1 MQTRPN
7 KLPLFNPP
15 LSWHMAALRIAA
27 VLISVLLLPSIA
39 QAGAPQGQGESQG
52 SGQDGGTQREVR
64 AEVVALDQVLT
75 YNRFGSINP
84 YGMVFALRR
93 DVVTSPSGGG
103 SSGGEALG
111 SPDPK
116 IRDTANPGRVML
128 RLDKRPR
135 PMVLRGNVGDKLTI
149 TFTNLLRP
157 VAPDLSSCDRDILR
171 TEPYRQH
178 CHTTLAGEAETPE
191 GLSRGDPRGDGNWPA
206 TRRASMSIPGLRPIT
221 GEGQDP
227 RCTALEAIEPG
238 ETITCSWDLER
249 QGSFLITSLGA
260 PVGGEGEGGSQIQ
273 GLFAVVNVQPRG
285 SIAYRS
291 QVTASELDKAW
302 KRVEPGTDAFSR
314 SPAREGQLQYDQ
326 LRILKPDE
334 TVQGRYDIISSD
346 LNAIVDECAG
356 LAGTGREKCLDGVAH
371 TQIQQ
376 CLSKKPGSSALR
388 DCRRRYQDQL
398 SPAYREFTV
407 VFHDELKTV
416 YAKPF
421 AELET
426 AEQLAG
432 VGDGF
437 AINYGAS
444 GMGSALLA
452 NRKGIGPAK
461 DCAECLYEEF
471 FLQSWANGDP
481 ALLEKF
487 TDDPSNVHH
496 SYLND
501 RVVFRNLHVGK
512 ETHVFHL
519 HAHQWETLPQGEG
532 QGSYLDS
539 QTIGPGQ
546 TFSYEIYRGGLRH
559 YVTSTGPNAMSGNGS
574 GNRNRTIGDSIFH
587 CHLYPHFAQG
597 MWALWRVHDVIEDGT
612 RRLPD
617 GNGDNGLSNS
627 VPNVPASLLASTAPR
642 TGTDPRTGIHAAGT
656 PIPALVPLPG
666 QALAPLPTY
675 GETADAMPGY
685 PFYIEGQPGRRAPQP
700 PMDFASKPG
709 ADGGLPRHIVKKATR
724 GMAHMKAADI
734 AQVAPANPALRG
746 RKLVERA
753 LSLADM
759 TADLETADIAVLPA
773 GGSQLEKRGMDFH
786 AGSTARIRMAN
797 GAIVAPSAAATGG
810 YPSLFANRADSA
822 RFFVNGSAP
831 APGAPF
837 ADPCR
842 VGGVNDPAMSGSRR
856 YDVSVVQLDMVTNRS
871 GWHDPQ
877 ARINVLDAQ
886 RSEYG
891 YAGRPDGGIDYVPVT
906 RGANPFYF
914 RAYSGECITFNHSN
928 LTPKDLELDD
938 FQVATPTDTIGQHI
952 HLVKFD
958 VTSADGSGNGWN
970 YEDGTFAPDAV
981 FERMCAANKGAGAHF
996 PQVSHIECETFHAA
1010 SPAQRF
1016 KMALAKGMH
1025 QTTTQRWFADPML
1038 FGPAFDPKG
1047 PDRTLG
1053 TIFTHDHFGP
1063 SSIQQHGFYSAL
1075 LIEPKG
1081 TQWYTED
1088 GRALDETAPDP
1099 TDIAKQADWTGPV
1112 ALIKQASPADAKLHP
1127 DTREFGMAIADFAVL
1142 YDPRCNDISSCP
1154 GASGQ
1159 AQPDRNRDKGIDYL
1173 IETAE
1178 KVKQAGG
1185 LIKDSDLARLGRSLT
1200 HIRRTSGVPVAAPSL
1215 PEAISTD
1222 HHDPYLVNYKGEPI
1236 PLRIGDR
1243 DSRAVRLSC
1252 KQLYGTETLTAANI
1266 AVRRADDV
1274 SKRAPFAKGEISLA
1288 FSSDFFVDN
1297 INIGHGDPCTPLLHA
1312 YETERV
1318 SIRLVQGAQEVQHT
1332 INIAGLGWK
1341 RAVHLENASTK
1352 ARASRDNIEGRIGA
1366 QEVGISEHFELDLPG
1381 FGSSFAGQKAEHIY
1395 DFGSQD
1401 ALWNGAWGILRVMNK
1416 KDPAYTRADGLPL
1429 AAPLRGTDGDAL
1441 VQNGN
1446 LTGSLGTMMIAPAGA
1461 PIVNLTMV
1469 ATRMDRLMGSE
1480 TAAYR
1485 DGNGV
1490 RLNDPDGLILL
1501 PYTGTSTSP
1510 NFDDLDAWIAQQGQA
1525 FRDGTRRAQPLV
1537 ARVRAGDLV
1546 NLSILNGLRSKA
1558 DRESF
1563 APMPDATGDALLPGI
1578 VSINTDRRNGDDTQD
1593 IGAGPH
1599 ISFALPLLHQ
1609 AVQNQE
1615 GRAVGLV
1622 TKGLLHDRQSAG
1634 TDPGPVTVQMFKGQ
1648 FYAGVTNIKPLGN
1661 CTNDPCPV
1669 SANAEPYAFGPIPI
1683 RPIGDVIGQQAH
1695 GLFGGLIVEPKA
1707 TSFHSLTGDVS
1718 ASTQGNYGAIDG
1730 EGTVVCAPVGTKK
1743 KNPDFGPM
1751 PKALCK
1757 SKRGFREFVLFYQD
1771 GLNLHKKV
1779 GSTAGVPVKDC
1790 PICDDSY
1797 DRGEKGVN
1805 YRSEPFWARL
1815 HETGQ
1820 QVPNAKR
1827 GPDGE
1832 LLEPESFENGPID
1845 EQSNLNFAQ
1854 FPNNV
1859 WQSSMAPIATPE
1871 FIARVGETVKFRVLQ
1886 PGGRARQRSF
1896 QIVGNDYA
1904 DLLPFAI
1911 DGNGDSTMRMGSPAS
1926 PLLAPGKAITATLKD
1941 VRSGCYIYRDGPTSL
1956 LSGGVW
1962 GSFKVLPQGA
1972 STLTCSVPRPASST
1986 SE

>member
-1 MQTRPN
+1 MLALYPEAPKSAASVSWLKFASR
-7 KLPLFNPP
+7 LMVILLALF
-15 LSWHMAALRIAA
+15 LM
-27 VLISVLLLPSIA
+27 PSLA
-39 QAGAPQGQGESQG
+39 QAGASQGQTAEQG
-52 SGQDGGTQREVR
+52 SNGQRVVR

-84 YGMVFALRR
+84 YGMIFALRR
-93 DVVTSPSGGG
+93 DVVTSPSEGG
-103 SSGGEALG
+103 SGGQPLS
-111 SPDPK
+111 SPDPA
-116 IRDTANPGRVML
+116 RDSAHAGRVML

-135 PMVLRGNVGDKLTI
+135 PMVLRGNVGDRLTI

-157 VAPDLSSCDRDILR
+157 IAPDLSSCERDVLR
-171 TEPYRQH
+171 TEPYRHH
-178 CHTTLAGEAETPE
+178 CSTSQGGEAETPE
-191 GLSRGDPRGDGNWPA
+191 GMSEGASRGDGNWPA
-206 TRRASMSIPGLRPIT
+206 TRRASMSIPGLRPVT

-227 RCTALEAIEPG
+227 RCTALVAIEPG
-238 ETITCSWDLER
+238 VTITCSWDLER
-249 QGSFLITSLGA
+249 QGSFLVSSMGA
-260 PVGGEGEGGSQIQ
+260 PVGGQGEGGSQVQ

-291 QVTASELDKAW
+291 QVTASDLDKAW
-302 KRVEPGTDAFSR
+302 KPAAAGTDAFSR
-314 SPAREGQLQYDQ
+314 SPSRDGQLQYDQ
-326 LRILKPDE
+326 LRILKPDD
-334 TVQGRYDIISSD
+334 TAQGRYDIISSD
-346 LNAIVDECAG
+346 LNAIIDECAG
-356 LAGTGREKCLDGVAH
+356 LSGSNREKCIDGVAH
-371 TQIQQ
+371 AQIQQ
-376 CLSKKPGSSALR
+376 CRSKPPGSTALR
-388 DCRRRYQDQL
+388 ACRRRYQSQL

-421 AELET
+421 EELET

-519 HAHQWETLPQGEG
+519 HAHQWETLPQEEG

-559 YVTSTGPNAMSGNGS
+559 YVTSTGPNAMNGNGS

-617 GNGDNGLSNS
+617 GNGDDRLSNHLPS
-627 VPNVPASLLASTAPR
+627 TTAALPVPLLSR
-642 TGTDPRTGIHAAGT
+642 TGTDPRTGIHSAGT

-666 QALAPLPTY
+666 QALPPLPTY
-675 GETADAMPGY
+675 GETEDAMPGY

-700 PMDFASKPG
+700 PMDFAAKPG
-709 ADGGLPRHIVKKATR
+709 SDGGLPRHIVKKATR
-724 GMAHMKAADI
+724 GMAHMKAAEI
-734 AQVAPANPALRG
+734 AAVEPGNPAAKG

-759 TADLETADIAVLPA
+759 TAELETADITVLPA
-773 GGSQLEKRGMDFH
+773 AGSPLERRGMAFH
-786 AGSTARIRMAN
+786 AGSTARIRLAN
-797 GAIVAPSAAATGG
+797 GAIVTPTAAATAG
-810 YPSLFANRADSA
+810 YPSLFADRAESA

-842 VGGVNDPAMSGSRR
+842 VGGANDPAMSGSRR
-856 YDVSVVQLDMVTNRS
+856 YDVSVVQLDMVTNRG

-877 ARINVLDAQ
+877 ARINVLDVH
-886 RSEYG
+886 RGDYG
-891 YAGRPDGGIDYVPVT
+891 YTARTDGGMDYAPIT

-981 FERMCAANKGAGAHF
+981 FERMCAANKGLGAQF
-996 PQVSHIECETFHAA
+996 PQVTLAECEAFHHA

-1016 KMALAKGMH
+1016 KMALAKGMS

-1038 FGPAFDPKG
+1038 FGPAFNPKG

-1053 TIFTHDHFGP
+1053 TVFTHDHFGP

-1081 TQWYTED
+1081 TQWFTED
-1088 GRALDETAPDP
+1088 GRALEETAADP
-1099 TDIAKQADWTGPV
+1099 ADLARQADWTGPV
-1112 ALIKQASPADAKLHP
+1112 ALIKQASPTDAQLHP
-1127 DTREFGMAIADFAVL
+1127 DTREFAMAIADFALL
-1142 YDPRCNDISSCP
+1142 YDPRCNDASSCP

-1159 AQPDRNRDKGIDYL
+1159 AQPDRSRDKGLDYL

-1178 KVKQAGG
+1178 KVKAAGG
-1185 LIKDSDLARLGRSLT
+1185 LIKDSDLARLGRTLT
-1200 HIRRTSGVPVAAPSL
+1200 YIRRTSGVPVAAPSL
-1215 PEAISTD
+1215 PEAISAD

-1243 DSRAVRLSC
+1243 DSRAVWLSC
-1252 KQLYGTETLTAANI
+1252 KQLYGTEPLTAADN
-1266 AVRRADDV
+1266 AVRRANDI
-1274 SKRAPFAKGEISLA
+1274 SRRAPFAKGEISLA
-1288 FSSDFFVDN
+1288 FNSDFIVN
-1297 INIGHGDPCTPLLHA
+1297 GSNIGHGDPCTPLLHA
-1312 YETERV
+1312 YETEKV
-1318 SIRLVQGAQEVQHT
+1318 SIRLIQGAQEVQHT
-1332 INIAGLGWK
+1332 LNIAGLGWK

-1352 ARASRDNIEGRIGA
+1352 ARASRDNVEGRIGA

-1381 FGSSFAGQKAEHIY
+1381 FGGSLSGQKAEHIY

-1401 ALWNGAWGILRVMNK
+1401 ALWNGAWGLLRVMNK
-1416 KDPAYTRADGLPL
+1416 KDPTYSRADGLPI
-1429 AAPLRGTDGDAL
+1429 AAPLRGTEGDAL

-1446 LTGSLGTMMIAPAGA
+1446 LQGLLNSMKLAPAGA
-1461 PIVNLTMV
+1461 PEVKLTMV
-1469 ATRMDRLMGSE
+1469 ATRMDRLLGSS

-1490 RLNDPDGLILL
+1490 RLHDPDALILL
-1501 PYTGTSTSP
+1501 PYSGDNLRPS
-1510 NFDDLDAWIAQQGQA
+1510 FDELDTWIDQQGQA

-1537 ARVRAGDLV
+1537 ARVRAGDFIDLTV
-1546 NLSILNGLRSKA
+1546 LNGLRSKA
-1558 DRESF
+1558 DRSSF
-1563 APMPDATGDALLPGI
+1563 ATMPDSIGDALLPGI
-1578 VSINTDRRNGDDTQD
+1578 VSINADRKDGEETKD

-1599 ISFALPLLHQ
+1599 ISFTLPLLNQ
-1609 AVQNQE
+1609 ALQNQE
-1615 GRAVGLV
+1615 GRAVGRLA
-1622 TKGLLHDRQSAG
+1622 KGVLHDKPSSG
-1634 TDPGPVTVQMFKGQ
+1634 TDLGPMDVQLFQGN
-1648 FYAGVTNIKPLGN
+1648 FYAGVTEIKPIGN
-1661 CTNDPCPV
+1661 CASDPCPV
-1669 SANAEPYAFGPIPI
+1669 SANAIPYAFGPIPI

-1695 GLFGGLIVEPKA
+1695 GLFGGLIVEPKGSSFIA
-1707 TSFHSLTGDVS
+1707 TTGGASPGVS
-1718 ASTQGNYGAIDG
+1718 GNYGAIDG

-1743 KNPDFGPM
+1743 RNPDFGPM

-1779 GSTAGVPVKDC
+1779 GTAAAIPVQDC

-1815 HETGQ
+1815 RETGQ

-1832 LLEPESFENGPID
+1832 LADPESFSDGPID

-1854 FPNNV
+1854 FPKNV
-1859 WQSSMAPIATPE
+1859 WQSEMAPIATPE
-1871 FIARVGETVKFRVLQ
+1871 FVARAGETVKFRVLQ
-1886 PGGRARQRSF
+1886 PGGRARQRAF

-1904 DLLPFAI
+1904 DLLPFAV
-1911 DGNGDSTMRMGSPAS
+1911 DGNGDKTTRMGSPAS
-1926 PLLAPGKAITATLKD
+1926 ALLAPGKAITATLKG
-1941 VRSGCYIYRDGPTSL
+1941 VRPGCYVYRDGPTSL

-1962 GSFKVLPQGA
+1962 GSFKVLPMGA
-1972 STLTCSVPRPASST
+1972 DTLTCAVPGAPASGGN
-1986 SE
+1986 